1 MGYSKP
7 NPIKQLQS
15 DFQMKDD
22 IQADIAA
29 VDSQGSPLEQSS
41 IANSSASWRTNSKM
55 MRAKRLRERQNEGS
69 TEIDGGNVIGN
80 YARRIRHNLRQAN
93 EAKSGTASSG
103 DSGSRDLL
111 DFLKEQKKEQE
122 AANTL
127 NTQGL
132 NNYGSSK
139 ASSAPPPNKKV
150 DEDKEKPKQPDIT
163 SEDQGV

>member
-29 VDSQGSPLEQSS
+29 VDSQGSPLEQS
-41 IANSSASWRTNSKM
+41 WRTNSKM
-55 MRAKRLRERQNEGS
+55 MRDKRLRERQNEGS

-111 DFLKEQKKEQE
+111 DFLKEQKKEKE
-122 AANTL
+122 AADIL

-132 NNYGSSK
+132 NNYGSK
-139 ASSAPPPNKKV
+139 GFSAPPPNKKV

-163 SEDQGV
+163 SEDRGV

>member
-41 IANSSASWRTNSKM
+41 RQTNRKT
-55 MRAKRLRERQNEGS
+55 MRAKTLRERQNEGS
-69 TEIDGGNVIGN
+69 TEIDGGSVIGN

-93 EAKSGTASSG
+93 EAKSGTGSSG
-103 DSGSRDLL
+103 DSSSRDLL
-111 DFLKEQKKEQE
+111 DFLKEQKKEQD
-122 AANTL
+122 AASTL

-139 ASSAPPPNKKV
+139 RSSASSTSEKV
-150 DEDKEKPKQPDIT
+150 DEKEKKPKQPDIT

>member
-29 VDSQGSPLEQSS
+29 VDSQGSPLEQG
-41 IANSSASWRTNSKM
+41 ATKSWRTNSKM
-55 MRAKRLRERQNEGS
+55 MRDKRLRERQNEGS

-111 DFLKEQKKEQE
+111 DFLKEQKKEKE
-122 AANTL
+122 AADIL

-132 NNYGSSK
+132 NNYGSK
-139 ASSAPPPNKKV
+139 ASSASSTSEKV
-150 DEDKEKPKQPDIT
+150 DEKEKKPKQPDIT

>member
-29 VDSQGSPLEQSS
+29 VDSQGSPLEQ
-41 IANSSASWRTNSKM
+41 SWRTNSKM

-93 EAKSGTASSG
+93 EAKSGTGSSG

-111 DFLKEQKKEQE
+111 DFLKEQEKEKE
-122 AANTL
+122 AADTL
-127 NTQGL
+127 NNRGL
-132 NNYGSSK
+132 NKYGSSNT
-139 ASSAPPPNKKV
+139 SSSSTNKEI

-163 SEDQGV
+163 SEDQGYK

>member
-29 VDSQGSPLEQSS
+29 VDSQGSPLEQS
-41 IANSSASWRTNSKM
+41 WRTNSKM
-55 MRAKRLRERQNEGS
+55 MRDKRLRERQNEGS

-111 DFLKEQKKEQE
+111 DFLKEQKKEKE
-122 AANTL
+122 AADIL

-132 NNYGSSK
+132 NNYGSK

>member
-29 VDSQGSPLEQSS
+29 VDSQGSPLEQG
-41 IANSSASWRTNSKM
+41 ATKSWRTNSKM

-69 TEIDGGNVIGN
+69 TEIDGGSAVGN

-93 EAKSGTASSG
+93 EAKSGTGSSG
-103 DSGSRDLL
+103 DSSSRDLL
-111 DFLKEQKKEQE
+111 DFLKEQKKEQD
-122 AANTL
+122 AASTL

-132 NNYGSSK
+132 NNYGSK

>member
-29 VDSQGSPLEQSS
+29 VDSQGSPLEQS
-41 IANSSASWRTNSKM
+41 WRTNSKM
-55 MRAKRLRERQNEGS
+55 MRDKRLRERQNEGS

-103 DSGSRDLL
+103 DSSSRDLL

>member
-29 VDSQGSPLEQSS
+29 VDSQGSPLEQS
-41 IANSSASWRTNSKM
+41 WRTNSKM
-55 MRAKRLRERQNEGS
+55 MRDKRLRERQNEGS

-132 NNYGSSK
+132 NNYGSK
-139 ASSAPPPNKKV
+139 ASSASSTSEKV

>member
-29 VDSQGSPLEQSS
+29 VDSQGSPLEQS
-41 IANSSASWRTNSKM
+41 WRTNSKM
-55 MRAKRLRERQNEGS
+55 MRDKRLRERQNEGS

-111 DFLKEQKKEQE
+111 DFLKEQKKEKE
-122 AANTL
+122 AADIL

-132 NNYGSSK
+132 NNYGSK
-139 ASSAPPPNKKV
+139 ASSASSTSEKV